1 MRLFAGKGRQKGTRV
16 FYATDVHG
24 SERTWRKFLN
34 AAKFYDAD
42 VLVMGGDVM
51 GKLAIPIIR
60 GANGVHRATIHGR
73 VETLET
79 QADVE
84 RARQLIGYLGMYDV
98 LMDEDEYRAVRD
110 DPARVDQLWRD
121 LALERLHRWIELAE
135 ERLGPSGIPCY
146 VSGGNDDLLEVMQ
159 ALPRQGSGTR
169 SFVTVEEGVVP
180 LDERHVMVSMPY
192 VNPTPWHTPREA
204 PEDELRAMIARATG
218 SLADP
223 SHVIFN
229 FHAPPKDSTL
239 DTCAMLDWTTDPPS
253 QVVSSGQPVLY
264 GAGSEAVRD
273 AVAGFQ
279 PLLGLHGHIHESQAA
294 ARIGHTL
301 CVNPGSEYG
310 EGVLRGCL
318 LTLGNGK
325 VESYQMTTG

>member
-1 MRLFAGKGRQKGTRV
+1 MPLFGRGAGSKGTTI
-16 FYATDVHG
+16 FFASDVHG

-34 AAKFYDAD
+34 AAKFYNAD

-60 GANGVHRATIHGR
+60 GANGRHRATIHG
-73 VETLET
+73 VVQTLET
-79 QADVE
+79 EADVQ
-84 RARQLIGYLGMYDV
+84 RAREVIGHLGMYDV
-98 LMDEDEYRAVRD
+98 LMDEDEYQATRG
-110 DPARVDQLWRD
+110 DPAKVDALWRD
-121 LALERLHRWIELAE
+121 LAVARLQRWVELAE
-135 ERLGPSGIPCY
+135 DRLGPHGIPCY
-146 VSGGNDDLLEVMQ
+146 VSGGNDDLLEVMET
-159 ALPRQGSGTR
+159 LPRAGSGTR
-169 SFVTVEEGVVP
+169 SFVAVEDGVVA
-180 LDERHVMVSMPY
+180 LDERHLMVSMPY

-204 PEDELRAMIARATG
+204 PEEELRAMIARSIG
-218 SLADP
+218 DLGEP
-223 SHVIFN
+223 GGVVFN

-264 GAGSEAVRD
+264 GAGSEAVRE
-273 AVAGFQ
+273 AVEAFQ

-294 ARIGHTL
+294 ARIGRTL

-318 LTLGNGK
+318 ITLADGK
-325 VESYQMTTG
+325 VQRYQMTAG